1 MKLLKNIKELFL
13 TEDSNPNFLKGE
25 EMNQIKSIKNAY
37 LIYED
42 ETIEDFGPMDELI
55 EQSFDIEID
64 CKNKYVLPSFV
75 DSHSHI
81 VYAGTREGEFVDK
94 INGLSYEE
102 IAAKG
107 GGILNSAEKLRM
119 ISEDELFDQSMVRAK
134 EVISSGTGALEIKS
148 GYGLSVESEMKML
161 KVIQRIKEES
171 DLSIKATFLGAHA
184 YPTEYKNNKRGYL
197 DLIINEMIPNIA
209 AENLADYIDV
219 FCESNYFSIEETIEI
234 IEAGREYGLI
244 PKIHVNQ
251 FTSIGGIEACVN
263 HGALSVDHLEVLT
276 DEDIAALKT
285 GNTIPTI
292 LPACSL
298 FIDIPYGPGKKL
310 IENDLGFALAT
321 DYNPGSSPC
330 GNMQLVMSLAC
341 MKMKISPNAALNA
354 STINGAYAMS
364 LENEIGTITKGKLAN
379 LIITKE
385 IPSIGFI
392 PYSFGTNDVDTV
404 ILKGRVQ

>member
-1 MKLLKNIKELFL
+1 MKLLKNIKGLFL
-13 TEDSNPNFLKGE
+13 TEDKTPDFLKGVK
-25 EMNQIKSIKNAY
+25 MNEINSIENAFLVIK
-37 LIYED
+37 D
-42 ETIEDFGPMDELI
+42 EKIEDYGSMENVPELN
-55 EQSFDIEID
+55 FDTEID
-64 CKNKYVLPSFV
+64 CTGKYVLPAFV

-107 GGILNSAEKLRM
+107 GGILNSAEKLRKA
-119 ISEDELFDQSMVRAK
+119 SEDELFEQSMIRAK
-134 EVISSGTGALEIKS
+134 EVITTGTGALEIKS
-148 GYGLSVESEMKML
+148 GYGLSVDSEMKML
-161 KVIQRIKEES
+161 RVIQRIKNES

-184 YPTEYKNNKRGYL
+184 YPKEFKNDKSGYL
-197 DLIINEMIPNIA
+197 KLIKEEMIPNIA
-209 AENLADYIDV
+209 EEKLADYIDV
-219 FCESNYFSIEETIEI
+219 FCESNYFSVEETVEI
-234 IEAGREYGLI
+234 MEAGKKYGLT

-251 FTSIGGIEACVN
+251 FTSIGGIQACVE

-276 DEDIAALKT
+276 DDDIEALKK

-298 FIDIPYGPGKKL
+298 FIEIPYGPGKKL
-310 IENDLGFALAT
+310 IDNDLGFALAT

-341 MKMKISPNAALNA
+341 IKMKISPNSALNA
-354 STINGAYAMS
+354 STINGAYAMN
-364 LENEIGTITKGKLAN
+364 LEHELGTITKGKLAN

-392 PYSFGTNDVDTV
+392 PYSFGTNDVDSV
-404 ILKGRVQ
+404 ILKGKVQ

>member
-1 MKLLKNIKELFL
+1 MKILKNIKGLYL
-13 TEDSNPNFLKGE
+13 TEVKNPEFKKGAAMNEVNSIENAFL
-25 EMNQIKSIKNAY
+25 II
-37 LIYED
+37 D
-42 ETIEDFGPMDELI
+42 EGKILDFGPMSELEEKNWAEI
-55 EQSFDIEID
+55 ID
-64 CKNKYVLPSFV
+64 CKGKYVFPAFV

-81 VYAGTREGEFVDK
+81 VYAGTREGEFTDK

-107 GGILNSAEKLRM
+107 GGILNSAEKLRRT
-119 ISEDELFDQSMVRAK
+119 SEDDLFEQSLVRAK
-134 EVISSGTGALEIKS
+134 EVITMGTGALEIKS

-161 KVIQRIKEES
+161 RVIQRIKEET

-184 YPTEYKNNKRGYL
+184 YPKEYQNKKRGYM
-197 DLIINEMIPNIA
+197 DLIMNEMIPNIA
-209 AENLADYIDV
+209 KEKLAEYIDV
-219 FCESNYFSIEETIEI
+219 FCESNYFSVEETIEI
-234 IEAGREYGLI
+234 MEAGKKHGLI

-251 FTSIGGIEACVN
+251 FTSIGGIQACVE

-276 DEDIAALKT
+276 DEDIAALKK

-310 IENDLGFALAT
+310 IENGLGFALAT

-341 MKMKISPNAALNA
+341 IKMKISPNAALNA
-354 STINGAYAMS
+354 STINGAYAMN
-364 LENEIGTITKGKLAN
+364 LEQELGSITKGKWAN
-379 LIITKE
+379 LILSRE
-385 IPSIGFI
+385 IPSMGFI
-392 PYSFGTNDVDTV
+392 PYSFGSNDVESV
-404 ILKGRVQ
+404 FLKGHRQ

>member
-1 MKLLKNIKELFL
+1 MILLKNIKELFL
-13 TEDSNPNFLKGE
+13 TEESTPEFLKGE
-25 EMNQIKSIKNAY
+25 SMNQINSIENAF
-37 LIYED
+37 LIID
-42 ETIEDFGPMDELI
+42 GETIADFGSMSALSE
-55 EQSFDIEID
+55 SNFDAEFD
-64 CKNKYVLPSFV
+64 CTNKYVLPSFV

-107 GGILNSAEKLRM
+107 GGILNSAKKLRKA
-119 ISEDELFDQSMVRAK
+119 SENELFEQSMIRAK
-134 EVISSGTGALEIKS
+134 EVITTGTGALEIKS

-161 KVIQRIKEES
+161 RVIQRIKEES

-184 YPTEYKNNKRGYL
+184 YPNEYKNDKRAYL

-209 AENLADYIDV
+209 QENLADYIDV
-219 FCESNYFSIEETIEI
+219 FCESNYFSVEETIEI
-234 IEAGREYGLI
+234 MEAGREFGLI

-276 DEDIAALKT
+276 DEDIEALKM
-285 GNTIPTI
+285 GSTIPTI

-310 IENDLGFALAT
+310 IENELGFALAT

-341 MKMKISPNAALNA
+341 IKMKISPNAALNA
-354 STINGAYAMS
+354 STINGAYAMN
-364 LENEIGTITKGKLAN
+364 LENELGTITKGKLAN

-404 ILKGRVQ
+404 ILKGRMQ